1 MSETTG
7 PISIQLDK
15 NVSLVILFQDCLN
28 RHDLSKNMVAGG
40 EWGGEGGAFFSSPE
54 PKAQDEVL

>member
-28 RHDLSKNMVAGG
+28 RHDLSKNMGG
-40 EWGGEGGAFFSSPE
+40 GGAFFSSPE